1 MGSARGW
8 SVAILDAG
16 ILFMLAVW
24 TASYAFRPFKVPHAI
39 LDARIP
45 VVVLAIW
52 CVYPLIQLLPI
63 SVGSAGMIGGELHDL
78 YGEVPNVNQSAAAY
92 LTLDRGATLS
102 GLIRQCGAV
111 AVLFIVMAV
120 TTTAFRLRTL
130 LVVVVCV
137 GFVEAVY
144 GLLVY
149 FSDDQLGLWNPG
161 HAQVTISGTYVNQNH
176 FAGLLEMAIPAAMGL
191 YMSLPRESEIRTGA
205 RGIARMIFGFL
216 QSPRGMVAFCI
227 LVMAAALI
235 LTNSRGGIGALAIGI
250 TVAIAIAVLRK
261 GARASEL
268 RVGVLVVTAAV
279 IGILWLGSGEI
290 YERLQSTGL
299 SSQRG
304 ELRELSYRMIGD
316 NAVVGT
322 GVGTYRWVFPT
333 YKDGR
338 FGTYFYDHAHN
349 DFLETLGEQG
359 VLGFALLLSALT
371 LIFLYLIRAF
381 WKRHDPLSRGALFAA
396 IAGCTSLMVHGLV
409 DFNLQ
414 IPANASYFF
423 ALLGVGMVA
432 GSLRQSFESTPST
445 EMSLSVA

>member
-1 MGSARGW
+1 M
-8 SVAILDAG
+8 
-16 ILFMLAVW
+16 
-24 TASYAFRPFKVPHAI
+24 
-39 LDARIP
+39 
-45 VVVLAIW
+45 
-52 CVYPLIQLLPI
+52 
-63 SVGSAGMIGGELHDL
+63 
-78 YGEVPNVNQSAAAY
+78 
-92 LTLDRGATLS
+92 
-102 GLIRQCGAV
+102 
-111 AVLFIVMAV
+111 
-120 TTTAFRLRTL
+120 
-130 LVVVVCV
+130 
-137 GFVEAVY
+137 
-144 GLLVY
+144 
-149 FSDDQLGLWNPG
+149 
-161 HAQVTISGTYVNQNH
+161 
-176 FAGLLEMAIPAAMGL
+176 
-191 YMSLPRESEIRTGA
+191 
-205 RGIARMIFGFL
+205 
-216 QSPRGMVAFCI
+216 
-227 LVMAAALI
+227 
-235 LTNSRGGIGALAIGI
+235 
-250 TVAIAIAVLRK
+250 
-261 GARASEL
+261 
-268 RVGVLVVTAAV
+268 